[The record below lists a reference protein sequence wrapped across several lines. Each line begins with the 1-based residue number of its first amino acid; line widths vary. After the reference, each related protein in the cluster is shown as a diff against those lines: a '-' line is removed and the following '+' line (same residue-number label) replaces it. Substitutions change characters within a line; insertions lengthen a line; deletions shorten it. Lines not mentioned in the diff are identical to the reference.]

1 MKRIVMSIITVCMF
15 IPFSN
20 CAQNKQNTKNESAE
34 TKTSVAEYRKISAQE
49 AKIMLDENPDAILLD
64 VRSEAEFKEQHIKGA
79 ILFPVAEI
87 KGKAANKLPDK
98 NALILIY
105 CRSGIRSKDAAN
117 QLISIGYTN
126 VYDFGGIIGWPYE
139 TE

>member
-1 MKRIVMSIITVCMF
+1 MF
-15 IPFSN
+15 TSFLC
-20 CAQNKQNTKNESAE
+20 CAQNKQNTKNESAD
-34 TKTSVAEYRKISAQE
+34 TKTSVVEYRKISAQE
-49 AKIMLDENPDAILLD
+49 AKKMLDENPNAILLD
-64 VRSEAEFKEQHIKGA
+64 VRSEAEFKEKHITNA
-79 ILFPVAEI
+79 VLFPVTEI

-117 QLISIGYTN
+117 QLISMGYTN
-126 VYDFGGIIGWPYE
+126 VYDFGGIISWPYE